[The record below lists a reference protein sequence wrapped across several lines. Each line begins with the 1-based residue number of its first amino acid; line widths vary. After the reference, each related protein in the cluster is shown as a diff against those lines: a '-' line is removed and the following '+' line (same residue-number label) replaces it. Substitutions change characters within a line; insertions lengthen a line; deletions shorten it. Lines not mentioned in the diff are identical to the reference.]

1 MPRVDYKPRR
11 RWPLTLSDMIGFL
24 TLGGLIWCGV
34 SFWAVI
40 PGDIANLKEH
50 EKQYWV
56 MLRNAETVNIQQSE
70 QIVQLQ
76 RWIGEM
82 NDRTRRIE
90 QLLLDRQTGNLHTV
104 YNQPPPETP

>member
-1 MPRVDYKPRR
+1 MSNRDFKPRR
-11 RWPLTLSDMIGFL
+11 RWPLTVSDILGIA
-24 TLGGLIWCGV
+24 TLVGLIWCGV

-50 EKQYWV
+50 EKQYWT
-56 MLRNAETVNIQQSE
+56 MLRNAETTNIQQAE

-90 QLLLDRQTGNLHTV
+90 QLLLDRRPDGMHTV
-104 YNQPPPETP
+104 YNQPPP